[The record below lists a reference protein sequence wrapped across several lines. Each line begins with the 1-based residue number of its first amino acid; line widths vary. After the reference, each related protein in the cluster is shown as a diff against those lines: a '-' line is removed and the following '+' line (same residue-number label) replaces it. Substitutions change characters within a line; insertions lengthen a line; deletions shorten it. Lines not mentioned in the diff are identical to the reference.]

1 MQNYLKC
8 EFSLEKETFLGHIV
22 FKEGIYVDPQ
32 KIEAVTQW
40 PRPNS
45 VTKIRSFLDLAK
57 YYRLCFDVRG
67 KVIAYAS

>member
-22 FKEGIYVDPQ
+22 FKEGISVDPQ

-57 YYRLCFDVRG
+57 Y
-67 KVIAYAS
+67 